1 MVNSINYS
9 RIHKLI
15 DKHKII
21 SFDIFDTLIKRD
33 CAKPEEV
40 FDILANHVYQKFK
53 IRDFA
58 NARKK
63 AEGIARSRYNN
74 EEVTIDEIYKILE
87 DDYCAEILNKIKDME
102 MEIEYQLCSVNPMM
116 LPVMNYCYEN
126 KKKIIIVSDMY
137 LNKSFIEKILKKCN
151 IKYDELFLSSSLR
164 LRKSSGKLYKY
175 IINNLKISS
184 KEILHIGDNFKSD
197 YLKAR
202 IVGIHSK
209 WIPVTKSNTLF
220 KVSKMKDKDYENFIA
235 IVNNHFSYNQNIKNG
250 LFYQSGIEAL
260 GPILFGF
267 CKWLNRQLVEN
278 KCKKVFF
285 LSRDGKIIKDI
296 YEKIFDNV
304 TENKYMFA
312 SRRALIV
319 PTLWLHP
326 ELNDIKKAM
335 SWPRLITLR
344 QFLSRIGLYDTNG
357 INTGIPF
364 DEYFNFD
371 TLCNNDEFLTIYKN
385 QIKTRMIENSIV
397 QFNNLKQYLSQIDFS
412 GTVAIVDIGWN
423 GSMQKALKEFCDA
436 ADIAAN
442 IIGFYVGCNP
452 DSDFVKTN
460 SNIVKGFMFDDKHDS
475 ELYKLY
481 FKNFIS
487 LFEVFFT
494 ANHGTVLGYTKSEQE
509 IKPILQKWE
518 YNNEESVF
526 NKIQDIQKGAF
537 DICDFLCNYKYL
549 SFEERTH
556 WYIINM
562 IALGCYPS
570 CNVASSFGNLY
581 MIDDEKQYFARI
593 RRNSEYI
600 LKPNKMV
607 SDLIYAPWKIGFLK
621 RLFKLKL
628 PYNNLITRIRRN

>member
-9 RIHKLI
+9 RIYKLI

-40 FDILANHVYQKFK
+40 FTILANHVYLKFK

-58 NARKK
+58 NVRKK
-63 AEGIARSRYNN
+63 AEGIARGRFNS

-116 LPVMNYCYEN
+116 IPVMNYCYEN

-137 LNKSFIEKILKKCN
+137 LNKSFIEKILKNCN
-151 IKYDELFLSSSLR
+151 IKYDALFLSSSLR
-164 LRKSSGKLYKY
+164 LRKSSGKLYSY
-175 IINNLKISS
+175 IISNLKISS
-184 KEILHIGDNFKSD
+184 QEILHIGDNFKSD

-209 WIPVTKSNTLF
+209 WIPLMPSNTLF
-220 KVSKMKDKDYENFIA
+220 YISKVKDKDYENFTA
-235 IVNNHFSYNQNIKNG
+235 IVNNHFPYNKNIRNG

-267 CKWLNRQLVEN
+267 CKWLNRQLIEN

-326 ELNDIKKAM
+326 ELNDIKKTM

-357 INTGIPF
+357 INTEISF
-364 DEYFNFD
+364 DEYFNFE

-397 QFNNLKQYLSQIDFS
+397 QFNNLKQYLSQIGFS

-423 GSMQKALKEFCDA
+423 GSMQKALKEFCDV
-436 ADIAAN
+436 ADIPAN

-452 DSDFVKTN
+452 DSDFVKSN

-487 LFEVFFT
+487 LFEIFFT

-518 YNNEESVF
+518 YDNEESVF
-526 NKIQDIQKGAF
+526 NKIEDIQKGAF
-537 DICDFLCNYKYL
+537 EICEFFNNNKYL
-549 SFEERTH
+549 PFEERTH
-556 WYIINM
+556 WNIINM
-562 IALGCYPS
+562 ISLGCYPS
-570 CNVASSFGNLY
+570 YDVASSFGDLY
-581 MIDDEKQYFARI
+581 MIDDEKQYFAQI
-593 RRNSEYI
+593 RKNSEYI
-600 LKPNKMV
+600 LKPNRLV

-621 RLFKLKL
+621 RLFILKL